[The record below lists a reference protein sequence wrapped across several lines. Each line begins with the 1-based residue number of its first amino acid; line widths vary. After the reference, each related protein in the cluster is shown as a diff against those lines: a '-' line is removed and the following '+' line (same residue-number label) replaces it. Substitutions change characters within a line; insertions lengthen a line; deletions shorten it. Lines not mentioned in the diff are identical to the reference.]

1 MNNVPRLADVLSGAP
16 WVRRDEPFA
25 HVVAETAFRPSYYQ
39 QLDEAF
45 GQVLSRG
52 LGEGRHRLSR
62 RIAGYDAY
70 AMPLRPE
77 ERGPFRIFVSREWH
91 DMLAAVLGI
100 AGTGYVACVLH
111 HHAVGSAS
119 GRVHNDLNPSWFPVY
134 ESDTGV
140 RLQRPDLVALTTGE
154 TRQPGIETVEMVRAG
169 VMLLYLHNPPWRP
182 GDGGGTGLYA
192 AVTDEVERPYAMV
205 PPLNNSILA
214 FECTPYS
221 YHSFIHNAHSP
232 RNCLI
237 LWLHEEPATV
247 ASRWGLEAI
256 VPWAAERGVSDSDGT

>member
-1 MNNVPRLADVLSGAP
+1 MRQPADVLAAQSWMRHA
-16 WVRRDEPFA
+16 EPFP
-25 HVVAETAFRPSYYQ
+25 HVVARSAFVDEFYNELDAAFGEVLAHGFGGRPD
-39 QLDEAF
+39 QLD
-45 GQVLSRG
+45 
-52 LGEGRHRLSR
+52 R
-62 RIAGYDAY
+62 RIPGYDAY
-70 AMPLRPE
+70 GLTLPAEQPE
-77 ERGPFRIFVSREWH
+77 PFGLFVSRAWH
-91 DMLAAVLGI
+91 DLLAGVLGVT
-100 AGTGYVACVLH
+100 GTGYVTCGLH

-119 GRVHNDLNPSWFPVY
+119 GQVHNDLNPSWFAVY
-134 ESDTGV
+134 DSPSGIRVT
-140 RLQRPDLVALTTGE
+140 RHDLVGLTSGE
-154 TRQPGIETVEMVRAG
+154 VRRPGIETVEMVRAG